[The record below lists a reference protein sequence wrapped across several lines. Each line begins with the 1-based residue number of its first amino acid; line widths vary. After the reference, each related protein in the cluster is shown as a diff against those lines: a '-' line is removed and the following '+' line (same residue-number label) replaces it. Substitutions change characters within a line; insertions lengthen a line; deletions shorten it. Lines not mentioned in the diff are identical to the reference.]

1 MPVQEL
7 IVQPVLELAFQSLK
21 GGCKLTYNTPVKIA
35 GAIFQSLKGGCKL
48 DEKLDFIISILCTSV
63 NVFILIHPLKI
74 NTN

>member
-1 MPVQEL
+1 MPVAFLFNPKWKGTNPFNL
-7 IVQPVLELAFQSLK
+7 INPQR
-21 GGCKLTYNTPVKIA
+21 GGY
-35 GAIFQSLKGGCKL
+35 KL